1 MRRKGFTLIE
11 LSIVLV
17 IIGLLV
23 GGVLKG
29 KGMIDNAKM
38 KRVKGDID
46 GIMAAVYSYQDK
58 FGYLPGDDP
67 TNRVTDLGAASCD
80 GNSSKSNAN
89 GLFDLDSEKLCA
101 WQEMIG
107 AGFIA
112 GNPGDHSATVA
123 KKSPYGGSYGFDN
136 NTTTKKNYISISTM
150 PADAAQALDTKY
162 DDGAYDTGDI
172 QADSAYTTLTTAK
185 TLSWYAF

>member
-29 KGMIDNAKM
+29 KSMIENAKQ
-38 KRVKGDID
+38 KRVKTDID
-46 GIMAAVYSYQDK
+46 GTMAAVYSYQDK

-67 TNRVTDLGAASCD
+67 TSRVGDLGATGCVGGD
-80 GNSSKSNAN
+80 AN
-89 GLFDLDSEKLCA
+89 GLFDTAAEALCA

-107 AGFIA
+107 AGFIS
-112 GNPGDHSATVA
+112 GNPGETTAAVA
-123 KKSPYGGSYGFDN
+123 KKNPYGGSYDLN
-136 NTTTKKNYISISTM
+136 ASAENKNYISTANI
-150 PADAAQALDTKY
+150 PADAAQAIDTKY
-162 DDGAYDTGDI
+162 DDGVYNKGDI
-172 QADSAYTTLTTAK
+172 RADTDYNDTVTK
-185 TLSWYAF
+185 RISWYAF